1 MARSTRIDMPGLP
14 QHLITRGNDRAP
26 CFFEDADRQ
35 VYLRCLA
42 QAADATGCDL
52 HAYVLMTN
60 HVHLL
65 ATGNTGGAVSR
76 MMQVVGTR
84 YARYVNRTY
93 GRTGTLFEGRF
104 KSSLIESERYFMT
117 CMTYIELNPV
127 RARMVVAP
135 GTYPWSSFRDNAC
148 GAPSGLLTPHPEYL
162 RLGSHAE
169 DRLRAYCSLFDT
181 PFDAAKLEEIRR
193 HIQRNR
199 ALGGDAFRRA
209 IEAMLGRCV
218 GIVPPGRRPRTGH
231 K

>member
-1 MARSTRIDMPGLP
+1 MARTLRIDMPGVP

-42 QAADATGCDL
+42 QAAGVTGCDL

-104 KSSLIESERYFMT
+104 KSSLVDSERYFMT
-117 CMTYIELNPV
+117 CMCYIELNPV
-127 RARMVVAP
+127 RAGMVNAP
-135 GTYPWSSFRDNAC
+135 ATYPWSSFGDNAC

-162 RLGSHAE
+162 RLGNDPAF
-169 DRLRAYCSLFDT
+169 RLRAYRSLFDT
-181 PFDAAKLEEIRR
+181 PFDETKLAEIRR

-209 IEAMLGRCV
+209 IEATLGRCV
-218 GIVPPGRRPRTGH
+218 GIVARGRPPRAAG